1 MYDFITVT
9 DSKEKTEII
18 FAYAEP
24 KENIRKETFIFEK
37 AYKAYKKIQITTS
50 GTEKS
55 EYISESEFFWAY
67 GAAVGQNSSGVPKD

>member
-9 DSKEKTEII
+9 DSKEMTEII

-24 KENIRKETFIFEK
+24 KENIRKETFVFEK
-37 AYKAYKKIQITTS
+37 AYKAYRKIQITTS

-55 EYISESEFFWAY
+55 EYISDSEFFWAY
-67 GAAVGQNSSGVPKD
+67 GAAVGQISCGVPKA

>member
-9 DSKEKTEII
+9 DSKEMTEII

-37 AYKAYKKIQITTS
+37 AYKAYRKIQITTS

-55 EYISESEFFWAY
+55 ENISAAEFNWNY
-67 GAAVGQNSSGVPKD
+67 GTAVGQMAKNIG